1 MELMT
6 DCVVALTT
14 LPVDFDAR
22 SLAEGLVTD
31 GLAACVSVVPQIESI
46 YTWEGALQHDR
57 EQQLVIKTT
66 RERVAALW
74 AALRER
80 HPYEVPEF
88 LVLAVTDGNPAYM
101 DWVARSAR
109 PPSA

>member
-1 MELMT
+1 MT

-14 LPVDFDAR
+14 LPADFDAR
-22 SLAEGLVTD
+22 SLAEALVAD
-31 GLAACVSVVPQIESI
+31 GLAACVAIVPAIESV
-46 YTWEGALQHDR
+46 YTWEGVLQHDR
-57 EQQLVIKTT
+57 EQQVLIKTV
-66 RERVAALW
+66 RDRIDALW

-88 LVLAVTDGNPAYM
+88 LVLPVTEGNPDYL

>member
-1 MELMT
+1 MT

-14 LPVDFDAR
+14 LPADFDTR
-22 SLAEGLVTD
+22 SLAEALVTE
-31 GLAACVSVVPQIESI
+31 GVAACVAIVPAIESV
-46 YTWEGALQHDR
+46 YSWEGTVQHDR
-57 EQQLVIKTT
+57 EQQVVIKTT

-74 AALRER
+74 TALRER

-88 LVLAVTDGNPAYM
+88 LVLPVEEGNPAYL

>member
-1 MELMT
+1 MPE
-6 DCVVALTT
+6 CVLALTT
-14 LPVDFDAR
+14 LPADFDTTQ
-22 SLAEGLVTD
+22 LAEALVTE
-31 GLAACVSVVPQIESI
+31 GLAACVTILPAIDSV

-57 EQQLVIKTT
+57 EQQVVVKTT
-66 RERVAALW
+66 RARVGALW

-88 LVLAVTDGNPAYM
+88 LVLAVDDGNPAYL